1 MSPYFYM
8 MLSSIFFA
16 IMGAIVKYLD
26 GIPFYELVLFRSLTI
41 LIICLPIIARLKS
54 DCLGKKENRKIL
66 LLRGIFGTAGL
77 TLYFWTLQKLEFG
90 AAVTI
95 QYTSPL
101 FTILIG
107 SFLYKQDRSISS
119 FFWALI
125 ALFGVSWIYQVDSID
140 PEHLLPM
147 GLGLTAAFFSG
158 CAYTCI
164 SALGNKE
171 NSQVILM
178 YFPLITI
185 PATLIPAMLNF
196 VIPSQKEMGLIF
208 AMGLSTYF
216 AQYCLTK
223 AYQLSKASKIAV
235 FGNLNVIAA
244 LLVGMVIFDE
254 AMTGNKILGATL
266 VGISVYFV
274 QKKTKKEEK
283 PSKAFEAGHRGL
295 STSAH
300 KS

>member
-1 MSPYFYM
+1 MSPYLYM
-8 MLSSIFFA
+8 IFSSVFFA

-41 LIICLPIIARLKS
+41 LALCLPVIARLKA

-77 TLYFWTLQKLEFG
+77 TLYFWTLQELEFG

-95 QYTSPL
+95 QYTSPV

-107 SFLYKQDRSISS
+107 SYLYKHDRSLSTLL
-119 FFWALI
+119 WAFV
-125 ALFGVSWIYQVDSID
+125 ALVGVSWIYQVDAISAD
-140 PEHLLPM
+140 HLLPM
-147 GLGLTAAFFSG
+147 GLGLVAAFFSG

-164 SALGNKE
+164 SALGKKE

-185 PATLIPAMLNF
+185 PATLIPASLNF
-196 VIPSQKEMGLIF
+196 VVPDQKELGLIL

-244 LLVGMVIFDE
+244 LIVGTVLFNEALTSNKIFGAVLVGV
-254 AMTGNKILGATL
+254 
-266 VGISVYFV
+266 SVYFV
-274 QKKTKKEEK
+274 QKKTRSSQTSQSIKQTTLHTSPNK
-283 PSKAFEAGHRGL
+283 P
-295 STSAH
+295 
-300 KS
+300 